1 MITVDEYSSTK
12 VPWHLA
18 RYSSTRVLYCKI
30 VLPTQLCCCDRESV
44 DSPPSWN
51 KSQKTRTT
59 LSYMKVQVH
68 VDLSVQSDYRIC
80 LYHSD
85 QKLSNMPLIRK
96 YWAKFNT
103 EPQYHVQ
110 LAKTCRSCMASGMTI
125 MSIRNQYKI
134 IHCFL
139 LRNQYNNVIFSILYQ
154 IMYLRSLAGLYYLS
168 SAQPKRSQN
177 EKCYAGQIRPQ
188 KIECEAKIIK
198 RSQSSSTSKLRKN
211 WGQSPKFRFE
221 LLIGSRTANVAF
233 KRSQN
238 GS

>member
-1 MITVDEYSSTK
+1 MTAKASTLHHHEIK
-12 VPWHLA
+12 AKKLV
-18 RYSSTRVLYCKI
+18 R
-30 VLPTQLCCCDRESV
+30 
-44 DSPPSWN
+44 
-51 KSQKTRTT
+51 
-59 LSYMKVQVH
+59 LSKDQVH

-103 EPQYHVQ
+103 EPQYHVR
-110 LAKTCRSCMASGMTI
+110 LAKTCRSCMASGMT
-125 MSIRNQYKI
+125 MSIPKSIQN
-134 IHCFL
+134 HSL

>member
-12 VPWHLA
+12 VPWYLA
-18 RYSSTRVLYCKI
+18 RYSSTRVLYYKI

-59 LSYMKVQVH
+59 LSYMKNQVH

-103 EPQYHVQ
+103 EPQYHVK
-110 LAKTCRSCMASGMTI
+110 LAKTCRSCMASGMT
-125 MSIRNQYKI
+125 MSIPKSIQN
-134 IHCFL
+134 HSL
-139 LRNQYNNVIFSILYQ
+139 LRNQYIFSILYQ

-188 KIECEAKIIK
+188 KLECEAKIIK

-211 WGQSPKFRFE
+211 WGQSPKFD
-221 LLIGSRTANVAF
+221 LNS
-233 KRSQN
+233 
-238 GS
+238 

>member
-12 VPWHLA
+12 VPWYLA
-18 RYSSTRVLYCKI
+18 RYSSTRVLYYNYKI

-103 EPQYHVQ
+103 EPQYHVK

-134 IHCFL
+134 IHCSEINTIMSSS
-139 LRNQYNNVIFSILYQ
+139 RFSIKLCICVPWPGSTIY
-154 IMYLRSLAGLYYLS
+154 RV
-168 SAQPKRSQN
+168 RSQN
-177 EKCYAGQIRPQ
+177 EAKTRNATLAKSDRRRSNA
-188 KIECEAKIIK
+188 KRKSSNEAKVPRPRNCAK
-198 RSQSSSTSKLRKN
+198 TGVKVRNSDLYS
-211 WGQSPKFRFE
+211 
-221 LLIGSRTANVAF
+221 
-233 KRSQN
+233 
-238 GS
+238 